1 MECRWGVEVKAF
13 ISESQHRF
21 LQAQAKENG
30 LQLGEVVRII
40 IENAVRDAR
49 DSIDN
54 FGLNPFSGGC
64 DDD

>member
-21 LQAQAKENG
+21 LKAQAKQEG
-30 LQLGEVVRII
+30 MQLGEVVRII

-49 DSIDN
+49 DAGER
-54 FGLNPFSGGC
+54 FGLNPFSGGY